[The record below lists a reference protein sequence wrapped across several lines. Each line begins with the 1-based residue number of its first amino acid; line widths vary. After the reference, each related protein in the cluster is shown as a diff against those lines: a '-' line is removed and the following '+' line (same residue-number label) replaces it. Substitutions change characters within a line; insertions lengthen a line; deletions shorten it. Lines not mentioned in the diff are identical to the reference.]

1 MNHEIQE
8 KVKLGRPTDDTGM
21 LLNLRKSFTL
31 RQTTQ
36 FGISGILN
44 CKLLNVLSFGKN
56 GRIGHLTRENMNF
69 KDQPLN

>member
-21 LLNLRKSFTL
+21 LLNLRKSFTFSSK
-31 RQTTQ
+31 TTE

-56 GRIGHLTRENMNF
+56 GRIGNLKSYKRRHEL
-69 KDQPLN
+69 